1 MSKQPRAIF
10 VARLLCFVA
19 ATGYSMALPVAHG
32 LEKRQTSSSDIWPSP
47 ITLFWGGFCLITFF
61 ILLARS
67 CTGPNQNTS
76 SGLTGSSVTGGDI
89 LNESSSIAREFQR
102 TKPPPTNELPTPA
115 QRAQIEQESIIDS
128 YKFVPSASYGG
139 VATDGNLVVRFTT
152 QALTRSCLSKHPLIP
167 PPGQPLCYFEAEI
180 VSPQTLLDSV
190 QVSIGLATNPYPPMR
205 HVGVDKF
212 SVGLTRNGQAL
223 IDGVAVGG
231 DLGSYTL
238 NSVVGCGYYPESG
251 QVFFTLNGQLIAQY
265 SCHKRA
271 YHAAVSASSQCRIRV
286 NLGLDEFL
294 YSHSAGLQRT
304 DTEELP
310 SYEVAV
316 SS

>member
-1 MSKQPRAIF
+1 
-10 VARLLCFVA
+10 
-19 ATGYSMALPVAHG
+19 MALPVTHG
-32 LEKRQTSSSDIWPSP
+32 LEKRFTSSGYSTPLVAIPA
-47 ITLFWGGFCLITFF
+47 
-61 ILLARS
+61 LLALVVASIIVALARCYRAS
-67 CTGPNQNTS
+67 NQNAS